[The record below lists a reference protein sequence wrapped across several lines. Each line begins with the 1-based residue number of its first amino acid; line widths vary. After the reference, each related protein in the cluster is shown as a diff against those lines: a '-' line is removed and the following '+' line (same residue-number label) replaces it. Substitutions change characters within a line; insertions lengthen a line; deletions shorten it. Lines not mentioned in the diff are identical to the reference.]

1 MRTFDIRKQ
10 SSRREIS
17 LDDKCGDAGGDG
29 GMQGCRGG
37 EAERLRERGMEGWR
51 DGEMQ
56 GMERWLEGER
66 GRKAEGEAERLRE
79 EDGEVKGWGDAE
91 VERWMEEK

>member
-1 MRTFDIRKQ
+1 MEGCRGWR
-10 SSRREIS
+10 
-17 LDDKCGDAGGDG
+17 DAGDG
-29 GMQGCRGG
+29 G
-37 EAERLRERGMEGWR
+37 
-51 DGEMQ
+51 MQ

>member
-1 MRTFDIRKQ
+1 M
-10 SSRREIS
+10 
-17 LDDKCGDAGGDG
+17 A
-29 GMQGCRGG
+29 
-37 EAERLRERGMEGWR
+37 GWR
-51 DGEMQ
+51 
-56 GMERWLEGER
+56 EGGRER